1 MTGLFGAAPEPMSLW
16 AMLGGGL
23 LAFVSPCVLPMLPVY
38 AMYLL
43 GGTDAAP
50 GRLRVLRR
58 CLGLLC
64 GFVLL
69 FTLMGAGA
77 GALGSLLKNT
87 DRGTLDIVTGVLM
100 LLFGVWMLDVIHI
113 HLPAVPGLGGR
124 QPSMNGF
131 VGSFLFGLLI
141 AISWTPCL
149 TPVLANALVLAA
161 SADNATMWTGIV
173 SLAVFA
179 AGIEPAHAGRDA
191 DVPVAQGRAG
201 MAAQS
206 SADHPPHR
214 RRADDRLWRVS
225 GDPHT
230 HVICT
235 LM

>member
-87 DRGTLDIVTGVLM
+87 DRVTLDIVTGVLM

-149 TPVLANALVLAA
+149 TPVLANAL
-161 SADNATMWTGIV
+161 
-173 SLAVFA
+173 AVFA
-179 AGIEPAHAGRDA
+179 LGLSLPMLAVMLMYQWLKGALGWLRNHQQII
-191 DVPVAQGRAG
+191 
-201 MAAQS
+201 
-206 SADHPPHR
+206 R
-214 RRADDRLWRVS
+214 RIGGGLMIAYGAYL
-225 GDPHT
+225 
-230 HVICT
+230 VIRT
-235 LM
+235 LV

>member
-1 MTGLFGAAPEPMSLW
+1 
-16 AMLGGGL
+16 
-23 LAFVSPCVLPMLPVY
+23 MLPVY

-77 GALGSLLKNT
+77 GALGSLLKNA

-179 AGIEPAHAGRDA
+179 LGLSLPIGISFYTFQTMSYTIDVYRQDA
-191 DVPVAQGRAG
+191 RAQKNIISFGTY
-201 MAAQS
+201 
-206 SADHPPHR
+206 
-214 RRADDRLWRVS
+214 V
-225 GDPHT
+225 
-230 HVICT
+230 T
-235 LM
+235 LFHQ

>member
-161 SADNATMWTGIV
+161 SADHVDGHRI
-173 SLAVFA
+173 
-179 AGIEPAHAGRDA
+179 AGRVCAGFEPAHAGRDA

-225 GDPHT
+225 GDPHA
-230 HVICT
+230 HVIRT